1 MTREQLIDLRQKKK
15 RKKRLM
21 RLGITG
27 GILML
32 ALLIGLGVFAV
43 YRKRHP
49 VIRIEPK
56 KETSAT
62 RKALTDP
69 TLGVPGWNYDS
80 EGWWFRN
87 DDDTRYVNG
96 WQKRTID
103 LTPYAGKDVYLA
115 FRHYDCTGQYI
126 LRLDDVFAFEKGTAD
141 PTGISYLK
149 TDENNKVARNEYY
162 NLSGE
167 RLNAPIQGV
176 NIVRSTYPDGT
187 VRTHKVLLK

>member
-96 WQKRTID
+96 WQNID
-103 LTPYAGKDVYLA
+103 GQDYYFTENGYLA
-115 FRHYDCTGQYI
+115 EGWVTTNEGDELYFDPAG
-126 LRLDDVFAFEKGTAD
+126 FESTEKELNRETEE
-141 PTGISYLK
+141 
-149 TDENNKVARNEYY
+149 DEAPEEDGSEEEENEEEEEEEEEEDEEDEEDSEEEG
-162 NLSGE
+162 SGE
-167 RLNAPIQGV
+167 
-176 NIVRSTYPDGT
+176 DGELIE
-187 VRTHKVLLK
+187 V